1 MCCIEQRFVCF
12 QNLGLKAFH
21 ADLLAFSSVTGKGS
35 SCRCVNPWHR
45 GGSLLWTAW
54 LQSVTLQDCW
64 GLWVCSQRPLISVG
78 SGSTQTFL
86 NFLLSLERKAW
97 QAVQKH
103 SVVLFGS
110 TLGRTMKDKTRW
122 YPTIKFNLYPWYPQF
137 SEQSYNSEAGAWL
150 TRVFLSLWAQSR
162 NPECRSILNSGKY
175 SRLLQSLQFTIWV
188 LCCSLKTS

>member
-1 MCCIEQRFVCF
+1 MECISGELILCHSFGRPERAAAVRRCVVFVHVLGKQEHMCCIEQRFVCF
-12 QNLGLKAFH
+12 QNLGLKTFH

-110 TLGRTMKDKTRW
+110 TLGNPAGRCMKDKTRW
-122 YPTIKFNLYPWYPQF
+122 YPTIKFIHGIHNLL
-137 SEQSYNSEAGAWL
+137 N
-150 TRVFLSLWAQSR
+150 RVTIQ
-162 NPECRSILNSGKY
+162 
-175 SRLLQSLQFTIWV
+175 RLV
-188 LCCSLKTS
+188 LG